1 MTVFL
6 VRHASAGHRDDADP
20 HDLERRLDGAGR
32 RQAQKIMGLLACKD
46 VGWVA
51 SSPAARCVGT
61 ISPLADAC
69 ELDVEETDDLLEGAD
84 IERSWALLELA
95 AKRDDDAVL
104 CSHGDV
110 IPDLIR
116 RAQTRGMEVRGK
128 AGCSKGSVWALH
140 WDGVRFTKGTYTS
153 VRD

>member
-20 HDLERRLDGAGR
+20 HDIERGLDGVGH
-32 RQAQKIMGLLACKD
+32 RQAQRIMGLLAPND

-51 SSPAARCVGT
+51 SSPATRCVAT
-61 ISPLADAC
+61 ISPLASAC
-69 ELDVEETDDLLEGAD
+69 ELDVEETDDLYEGAD

-95 AKRDDDAVL
+95 AKREDDAVL

-116 RAQTRGMEVRGK
+116 RAQSRGMEVRGK

-140 WDGVRFTKGTYTS
+140 WSGDHFTHATYTP